1 MICMDLRQL
10 NKYKDKMKLEK
21 LFVSILAA
29 AALFVGCKETG
40 EDSELPSLSVNPTE
54 ISVDKAGGSQSFTVK
69 SNRDWTVKADA
80 DWLAVNPTYGSAS
93 KKDATVT
100 VTALQNTGYDRTGTV
115 TVSTEFDYKTITVT
129 QPGDKGEDTTGG
141 IASATVADFI
151 SKADVNTYYRLTGKV
166 SAFKKGTNSSGK
178 DWMQFNL
185 TDNSGTILV
194 YGFKDGEYDKWV
206 GTIKDGGTVTLTGT
220 YEYYSQKQQHE
231 VMNTTIESFEEGE
244 GPGEITAIT
253 VSEFISKAD
262 PNTYY
267 RLTGIVSEF
276 KKGTN
281 SSGKDWMQFILTDN
295 SGPIL
300 VYGFKD
306 GEYEKW
312 VGTIK
317 DGGTV
322 TLTGTYEYYS
332 QKQQHEVMNTTIES
346 FKEGE
351 NPGTGDTPS
360 GSGTQADP
368 FNAAAAYKWVA
379 DNLKSGEVSAS
390 DYYVKGKIS
399 SIKFTFSADYG
410 TATFNISEDGSSTA
424 TQFVCYGV
432 YYLENKSWVT
442 GNSQIAVGDEVIV
455 CGRLTNYQGTTY
467 ETQNK
472 EAYLYSLNGK
482 TKEDGSGQGGEEAKE
497 VTVAQAIAAQKD
509 ELLKVGPAL
518 VIASSQAGFLM
529 EQDGAMIYVYGSTAK
544 VGDNVTVTA
553 TRGEYSGVPQLT
565 NATAVT
571 TNSTGNTV
579 THPTAKDITST
590 FDSYSSTTHEYVTF
604 KGTLSISNDKY
615 FNIAVEG
622 ATTLTG
628 SIVKPNEDISAL
640 NGKVVTITGY
650 YLYIASSK
658 YLYVIATEIKD
669 ESGET
674 PPGPGPGGDDYTSN
688 VTWTLGTNA
697 YDDVAAT
704 VNGVANVK
712 TLKLGTSK
720 AAGSATV
727 VIPKGTK
734 SVSFYGVSWKGNATS
749 VVVQMGGS
757 DIYTQALAAN
767 DGASGSGPYTMTV
780 TESDHYTMTLPSQL
794 TEDVTVTVTTAA
806 GGKTRVILFG
816 IKAQ

>member
-1 MICMDLRQL
+1 
-10 NKYKDKMKLEK
+10 MKLEK

-54 ISVDKAGGSQSFTVK
+54 ISVDKAGGSQTFTVK
-69 SNRDWTVKADA
+69 SNRDWTVTADA
-80 DWLAVNPTYGSAS
+80 DWLAVNPASGNAS

-100 VTALQNTGYDRTGTV
+100 VTALQNTGYNRTGTV
-115 TVSTEFDYKTITVT
+115 TVKTEFDYKTVTVT
-129 QPGDKGEDTTGG
+129 QAGDKGEDTTGG

-166 SAFKKGTNSSGK
+166 SAFKKGTSSGR

-185 TDNSGTILV
+185 TDASGT
-194 YGFKDGEYDKWV
+194 
-206 GTIKDGGTVTLTGT
+206 
-220 YEYYSQKQQHE
+220 
-231 VMNTTIESFEEGE
+231 
-244 GPGEITAIT
+244 
-253 VSEFISKAD
+253 
-262 PNTYY
+262 
-267 RLTGIVSEF
+267 
-276 KKGTN
+276 
-281 SSGKDWMQFILTDN
+281 
-295 SGPIL
+295 IL

-322 TLTGTYEYYS
+322 TLTGTYEYYA
-332 QKQQHEVMNTTIES
+332 QKEQHEVMNTTIES
-346 FKEGE
+346 FEEGE

-379 DNLKSGEVSAS
+379 DNLQSGEVSAS
-390 DYYVKGKIS
+390 DFYVKGKIS
-399 SIKFTFSADYG
+399 SIKFTFSAEYG
-410 TATFNISEDGSSTA
+410 TATFNISEDGSTTA

-432 YYLENKSWVT
+432 KYLENKSWVA
-442 GNSQIAVGDEVIV
+442 GNTQIVVGDEVIV
-455 CGRLTNYQGTTY
+455 CGKLTNYQGTTY

-482 TKEDGSGQGGEEAKE
+482 TKEDGSGQGGDEAKE
-497 VTVAQAIAAQKD
+497 ATVAQAIAAEKD
-509 ELLKVGPAL
+509 ALLKVGPAL
-518 VIASSQAGFLM
+518 VVASSQAGFLM
-529 EQDGAMIYVYGSTAK
+529 EQDGAMIYVYGSTAN
-544 VGDNVTVTA
+544 VGDKVTVTA

-579 THPTAKDITST
+579 SYPTAKDITST

-604 KGTLSISNDKY
+604 KGTLSISNNNY

-628 SIVKPNEDISAL
+628 SIVKPNADISAL

-650 YLYIASSK
+650 YLYITSSSNGK

-669 ESGET
+669 EGGET
-674 PPGPGPGGDDYTSN
+674 PPGPGPGGDDYSSN
-688 VTWTLGTNA
+688 VTWTNGANA
-697 YDDVAAT
+697 YDDGVAT
-704 VNGVANVK
+704 VNGVADVK
-712 TLKLGTSK
+712 VYKLGTSSK
-720 AAGSATV
+720 VGKATV

-734 SVSFYGVSWKGNATS
+734 SVSFYGVSWKDKPAT
-749 VVVQMGGS
+749 VQVLFGETS
-757 DIYTQALAAN
+757 LYTQDLAAN
-767 DGASGSGPYTMTV
+767 VGAANSSPYTITV
-780 TESDHYTMTLPSQL
+780 SESDHYTMALPETL
-794 TEDVTVTVTTAA
+794 TEDVSVTVTTT
-806 GGKTRVILFG
+806 GTNTRVILFG